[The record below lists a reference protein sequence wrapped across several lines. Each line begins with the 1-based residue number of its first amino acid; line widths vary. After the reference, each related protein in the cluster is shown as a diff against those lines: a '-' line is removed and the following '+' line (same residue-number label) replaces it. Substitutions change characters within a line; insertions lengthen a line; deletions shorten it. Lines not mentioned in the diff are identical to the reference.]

1 MIFLGLGFSLYLG
14 RGFLL
19 ELVVIGNLV
28 RREEE
33 IGEMFYV
40 LF

>member
-1 MIFLGLGFSLYLG
+1 MTFLGLGLSLYLG
-14 RGFLL
+14 RGSLL
-19 ELVVIGNLV
+19 ELVVTGNSA